1 MKGKLTKKIKGST
14 ERPRL
19 TVFRSHGHIYA
30 QVIDDIKGMT
40 LASASTTALKKSGK
54 KVKNNIDAAKR
65 IGEEIAKR
73 AMDAGIKKVVFDRS
87 GYVYHGKIAA
97 LADAARAKGLEF

>member
-19 TVFRSHGHIYA
+19 SVFRSLGHIYA
-30 QVIDDIKGMT
+30 QVIDDDKGTT
-40 LASASTTALKKSGK
+40 LVSVSTLTLKKSGK
-54 KVKNNIDAAKR
+54 KVKNNIEAAKR
-65 IGEEIAKR
+65 VGEEIAKTSI
-73 AMDAGIKKVVFDRS
+73 AAGIKKVVFDRS

-97 LADAARAKGLEF
+97 LADAARAAGLEF

>member
-30 QVIDDIKGMT
+30 QVIDDDKGIT
-40 LASASTTALKKSGK
+40 LAATSTMSLKKSGK
-54 KVKNNIDAAKR
+54 KVRNNIDAAKHV
-65 IGEEIAKR
+65 GAEIAKR
-73 AMDAGIKKVVFDRS
+73 AIETGVKKVVFDRS

-97 LADAARAKGLEF
+97 LADAARAGGLEF

>member
-1 MKGKLTKKIKGST
+1 MKGKLTKKIRGSA

-19 TVFRSHGHIYA
+19 SVFRSQGHIYA
-30 QVIDDIKGMT
+30 QVIDDEQGKT
-40 LASASTTALKKSGK
+40 LVSASTLMLRKSDKKIK
-54 KVKNNIDAAKR
+54 DNIAAAKR

-73 AMDAGIKKVVFDRS
+73 SIAIGIKKVVFDRS

-97 LADAARAKGLEF
+97 LADGARTGGLQF

>member
-19 TVFRSHGHIYA
+19 TVFRSQGHIYA
-30 QVIDDIKGMT
+30 QVIDDDNGKT
-40 LASASTTALKKSGK
+40 LVSASTLALKKSGK
-54 KVKNNIDAAKR
+54 KIKNNIEAAKR

-73 AMDAGIKKVVFDRS
+73 SIAAGIKKVVFDRS
-87 GYVYHGKIAA
+87 GYLYHGKMAA
-97 LADAARAKGLEF
+97 LAAAARTGGLEF